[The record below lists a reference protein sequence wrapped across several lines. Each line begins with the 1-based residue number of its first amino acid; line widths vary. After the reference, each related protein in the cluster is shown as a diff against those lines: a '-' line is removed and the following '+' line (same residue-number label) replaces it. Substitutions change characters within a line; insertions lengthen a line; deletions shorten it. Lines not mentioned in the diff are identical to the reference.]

1 MIEGEYWKGS
11 GMGRLDGKV
20 ALITG
25 GARGQGRSHALT
37 LAREGA
43 DILVLDVAS
52 EIAAVSY
59 GMSTSEDLAET
70 VSGVEALGRR
80 IVAVEGDVR
89 SQMDLDRLVDRGLA
103 EFGKID
109 IGVANAGIVAF
120 DELWKISE
128 DDWSTVIDIN
138 LSGVWRT
145 VKALAPHMIERKQ
158 GSLIL
163 ISSTNAHE
171 GGEYRLSYVAAK
183 HGVSGIVRS
192 AALEL
197 GRYGIRV
204 NEVCP
209 GVVETPMMNSQGTLD
224 WLAGGEGLGTPDLVR
239 KAAESFCVLTDEA
252 LLEPQRISEAVL
264 WLASDESRAVTGL
277 EMHVDAGHRLLPGIN
292 APIFYDQALAA
303 AADSAGQG
311 R

>member
-1 MIEGEYWKGS
+1 
-11 GMGRLDGKV
+11 MGRLDGKV

-43 DILVLDVAS
+43 DVLVLDVAAD
-52 EIAAVSY
+52 IGAAAY
-59 GMSTSEDLAET
+59 GMATPEDLARTISE
-70 VSGVEALGRR
+70 VEALGRR
-80 IVAVEGDVR
+80 IIAVEGDVR
-89 SQMDLDRLVDRGLA
+89 SQEDLDQLVERGIST
-103 EFGKID
+103 FGKID
-109 IGVANAGIVAF
+109 IGVANAGIVSF

-128 DDWSTVIDIN
+128 DDWATVIDIN

-145 VKALAPHMIERKQ
+145 VKALAPHMIERRE

-197 GRYGIRV
+197 GQYGIRV

-209 GVVETPMMNSQGTLD
+209 GVVDTPMMNSQGTLD

-239 KAAESFCVLTDEA
+239 KAAESFCVLADEA
-252 LLEPQRISEAVL
+252 LLDPQRISDAVL
-264 WLASDESRAVTGL
+264 WLASEESRAVTGL

-292 APIFYDQALAA
+292 APTFYNQAYAA
-303 AADSAGQG
+303 GISAD
-311 R
+311 

>member
-1 MIEGEYWKGS
+1 
-11 GMGRLDGKV
+11 MGRLDGKV

-25 GARGQGRSHALT
+25 AARGQGRSHAVT

-43 DILVLDVAS
+43 DILAIDVAS
-52 EIAAVSY
+52 DNESVGY
-59 GMSTSEDLAET
+59 GMATSEDMAQT
-70 VSGVEALGRR
+70 VSEVEALDRR
-80 IVAVEGDVR
+80 IIAIEGDVR
-89 SQMDLDRLVDRGLA
+89 SQSDLDGLIERGVA

-109 IGVANAGIVAF
+109 IGVANAGIVVF
-120 DELWKISE
+120 NELWKISE
-128 DDWSTVIDIN
+128 EEWSTVIDIN

-163 ISSTNAHE
+163 ISSVNAHE

-183 HGVSGIVRS
+183 HGISGIVRS

-197 GRYGIRV
+197 GQYGIRV

-209 GVVETPMMNSQGTLD
+209 GVVDTPMMNSQGTLD
-224 WLAGGEGLGTPDLVR
+224 WLAGGEGLGSPDLVR
-239 KAAESFCVLTDEA
+239 KAAESFCALTEEA
-252 LLEPQRISEAVL
+252 LLEPQRISDAVL

-277 EMHVDAGHRLLPGIN
+277 EMFVDAGHRLLPGIN
-292 APIFYDQALAA
+292 APVFYDQALAA
-303 AADSAGQG
+303 AADSPD
-311 R
+311 